1 MIFAS
6 CNLSKEKSLILNDKI
21 LKENPVQALAVLDS
35 LENAGELDEEEQLHL
50 VWNRALAHQALG
62 MSLTEDE
69 QLPEAIT
76 YYRRDVDKQADSYL
90 LEASYL
96 SWKGKEKEAIKAIEK
111 GLTEIADPAKR
122 VRLLAAEVSIFEHQR
137 EHQKAIEMLKK
148 H

>member
-76 YYRRDVDKQADSYL
+76 YTG
-90 LEASYL
+90 E
-96 SWKGKEKEAIKAIEK
+96 
-111 GLTEIADPAKR
+111 T
-122 VRLLAAEVSIFEHQR
+122 
-137 EHQKAIEMLKK
+137 
-148 H
+148 